1 MPEVTVVLPTFN
13 RADMIL
19 DAIRSVQAQTFQD
32 WEIVVV
38 DDGSTDNTKEIIQAL
53 EDPRIRYLYQ
63 ENKGLPGAR
72 NTGIR
77 NARAEL
83 IAFLDSDD
91 AFLPEK
97 LAWQVQRMATQPD
110 LGLVAGDVFF
120 TDAHLKPLFEAR
132 AWESHPTLTL
142 SDWVL
147 GCPII
152 VSATMV
158 RRVWLE
164 KAGYFDETMRY
175 VEDWDLW
182 LRLSYLGCPME
193 WLSKP
198 VTLYRIHGQNMAKHA
213 ALMKQGML
221 RMFDKFFSIPN
232 LPSEIL
238 DLKDQAYAHAY
249 LNGAAR
255 AFSAGDSI
263 EGKNSLQ
270 NALRIN
276 PTLGI
281 GDPPQ
286 ALSSL
291 ASFAHSPQCHQPEIF
306 LQSLIQG
313 LPEEVKHWKPQ
324 YIRAIFHATAAFE
337 KVRQGKK
344 KQVPVHALKA
354 ILFDPTWLKNR
365 GLIAIALKSLI
376 SPSPSP
382 KEDV

>member
-38 DDGSTDNTKEIIQAL
+38 DDGSTDNTREIIQAL
-53 EDPRIRYLYQ
+53 ADPRIRYVYQ

-97 LAWQVQRMATQPD
+97 LSWQVNMMKTQSD

-120 TDAHLKPLFEAR
+120 TDAHLTPLFEAR
-132 AWESHPTLTL
+132 AWESQPTLTL
-142 SDWVL
+142 KDWVL

-158 RRVWLE
+158 RRGWLE
-164 KAGYFDETMRY
+164 KAGLFDETMRY

-182 LRLSYLGCPME
+182 LRLSFLGCPME
-193 WLSKP
+193 WLPRP

-232 LPSEIL
+232 LPAEIL
-238 DLKDQAYAHAY
+238 NLRDQAYAHAY

-255 AFSAGDSI
+255 AFAAGDSI
-263 EGKNSLQ
+263 EGKNSLE

-276 PTLGI
+276 PTLEI
-281 GDPPQ
+281 GNPPQ

-291 ASFAHSPQCHQPEIF
+291 ASFANSPQCLQPERF

-313 LPEEVKHWKPQ
+313 LPERALHWNPR

-337 KVRQGKK
+337 KMRQGNK
-344 KQVPVHALKA
+344 KQVPVHAFKA
-354 ILFDPTWLKNR
+354 IWFDPTWLKIR
-365 GLIAIALKSLI
+365 GLIVITVKSLI
-376 SPSPSP
+376 PTSLSS
-382 KEDV
+382 KEHA